1 MLTSP
6 QLHLG
11 DCLDVMCKMETAS
24 VDMVFCDLP
33 YGTTQNKWDIVV
45 PFETLW
51 EEYNRVI
58 KLNGAVLLMG
68 QAPFDKV
75 LACSNLRNFRYEWIW
90 EKNKATGHLNAK
102 KMPMKCHENILVF
115 YQKLCTYNPQKTQ
128 GHKPMNAVLPKDA
141 IPEPDEKRNYNH
153 VSKRLGNPGGTT
165 ERCPRDVIKFP
176 VINNDSSEKWH
187 PTQKPVQMVEY
198 FINTYSNP
206 GDVVL
211 DNCMGS
217 GTTGIACKNTGRQ
230 FIGIEKNPD
239 YFKLAQTRINTHVHT
254 V

>member
-1 MLTSP
+1 MLSLP

-51 EEYNRVI
+51 KQYNRVV

-68 QAPFDKV
+68 QAPFD
-75 LACSNLRNFRYEWIW
+75 SNLKHFRYEWIW

-102 KMPMKCHENILVF
+102 RMPMKCHENILVF

-141 IPEPDEKRNYNH
+141 IPEPGEKRNYNH
-153 VSKRLGNPGGTT
+153 VPKRLGNPGGTT
-165 ERCPRDVIKFP
+165 ERYPRDIIRFS

-217 GTTGIACKNTGRQ
+217 GTTGLACKNTGRQ
-230 FIGIEKNPD
+230 FIGIEKDPE
-239 YFKLAQTRINTHVHT
+239 YFKLAQKRINE
-254 V
+254 